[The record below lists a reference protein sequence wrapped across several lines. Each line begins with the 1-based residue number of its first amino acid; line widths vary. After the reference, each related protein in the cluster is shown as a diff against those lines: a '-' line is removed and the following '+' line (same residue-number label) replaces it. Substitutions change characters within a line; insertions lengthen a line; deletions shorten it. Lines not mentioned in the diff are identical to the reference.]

1 MKLNAEAVMS
11 DQPISNWQA
20 PLRVKTLVTTRE
32 GGVSLGPY
40 GTRQGRD
47 GLNLGAYCGD
57 SAEAVAE
64 NRRRL
69 AGRLPSPP
77 VWLKQVHGA
86 RVHALW
92 DEPLS
97 NQAAGTVDEPEA
109 DAAVTNRPGLVL
121 AVLSADCLPVLL
133 CDHRQQVV
141 AAAHAGWRGLAAG
154 VLEATVTAMRERLR
168 PDSRIMAWLGPAIG
182 PNAFEVG
189 EDVVR
194 ACTDGIVGAAH
205 RFAPGRAPG
214 KWFADLPG
222 LAVDRLR
229 SSGVEHISASGLCTV
244 SCPDTFYSH
253 RRDRITGRQACL
265 IWLEP

>member
-1 MKLNAEAVMS
+1 MKLNAEPVMS
-11 DQPISNWQA
+11 DASIPTWQPL
-20 PLRVKTLVTTRE
+20 PGVKTLVTTRE

-40 GTRQGRD
+40 GTRQGCD

-57 SAEAVAE
+57 SAAAVVE

-69 AGRLPSPP
+69 AALLPSPP
-77 VWLKQVHGA
+77 VWLKQVHGT
-86 RVHALW
+86 RVHTLW

-97 NQAAGTVDEPEA
+97 HQAACMVDEPEA
-109 DAAVTNRPGLVL
+109 DAAVTNRRGLVL

-133 CDHRQQVV
+133 CDHQQQVV

-154 VLEATVTAMRERLR
+154 VLEATVAAMRERLR
-168 PDSRIMAWLGPAIG
+168 PDSEIMAWLGPAIG
-182 PNAFEVG
+182 PKAFEVG

-194 ACTDGIVGAAH
+194 AFGGGEAGATR
-205 RFAPGRAPG
+205 RFVPGRVPG

-229 SSGVEHISASGLCTV
+229 SCGVEHVSASSLCTF
-244 SCPDTFYSH
+244 SRADCFYSH
-253 RRDRITGRQACL
+253 RRDRVTGRQACL

>member
-1 MKLNAEAVMS
+1 MTLNAKAVMS
-11 DQPISNWQA
+11 DQPIPNWQ
-20 PLRVKTLVTTRE
+20 PPPRVKTLVTTRE

-40 GTRQGRD
+40 GARQGRD

-69 AGRLPSPP
+69 AGGLPSPP
-77 VWLKQVHGA
+77 VWLKQVHGT

-97 NQAAGTVDEPEA
+97 NQAGGRVDEPEA
-109 DAAVTNRPGLVL
+109 DAAVTNRRGLVL

-133 CDHRQQVV
+133 CDHQQQVV

-154 VLEATVTAMRERLR
+154 VLEATVAAMREQMQ

-194 ACTDGIVGAAH
+194 AFGGGGAEAAH
-205 RFAPGRAPG
+205 RFVPGRVSG

-229 SSGVEHISASGLCTV
+229 SCGVEHISASSLCTF
-244 SCPDTFYSH
+244 SRADTFYSH

>member
-1 MKLNAEAVMS
+1 MTLNAEAVRS
-11 DQPISNWQA
+11 AQPTPNWQ
-20 PLRVKTLVTTRE
+20 PPPRVKTLVTTRE

-57 SAEAVAE
+57 SAEAVTE

-69 AGRLPSPP
+69 EGGLPSPP
-77 VWLKQVHGA
+77 VWLKQVHGT

-109 DAAVTNRPGLVL
+109 DAAVTNRRGLVL
-121 AVLSADCLPVLL
+121 AVLSADCLPVLF
-133 CDHRQQVV
+133 CDYQQQVV

-154 VLEATVTAMRERLR
+154 VLEATVAAMRKQMQ

-182 PNAFEVG
+182 PSAFEVG

-194 ACTDGIVGAAH
+194 AFGDGEAGATH
-205 RFAPGRAPG
+205 RFVPGRVPG

-229 SSGVEHISASGLCTV
+229 SCGVEHISASGLCTFSSV
-244 SCPDTFYSH
+244 DSFYSH